1 MTPTTPNPF
10 ITNSNDSFLN
20 ENLEEPILF
29 DPSLIFP
36 DFENPNLPTIDF
48 SNSTQVQLIA
58 DPNNSRRLL
67 GSDTSE
73 YIRLFQGELTN
84 YPDGI
89 WSLAGDDQIIR
100 SPDAENIFAN
110 QGQDSIDGGG
120 GNDQVFGGQQ
130 NDQILGEEGDDFLR
144 GDIDHDILDGGN
156 GNDQLY
162 GGKGNDQIFGQGGE
176 DILSGDLGIDTL
188 TGGEGS
194 DIFILRTDEATF
206 NLQQV
211 DVITDFEWFSQND
224 KIALT
229 GGLTDQDIN
238 YQQLIDYE
246 GDGLVNDTVI
256 TLIQTQEIL
265 GIVLNV
271 DDFAL
276 EGVFLASNSLNII

>member
-1 MTPTTPNPF
+1 MMPANFNPL
-10 ITNSNDSFLN
+10 ITNSNDSFMD
-20 ENLEEPILF
+20 ENLKDQSLF

-36 DFENPNLPTIDF
+36 PFESPNLPTLDF
-48 SNSTQVQLIA
+48 SNSSQLQLIP
-58 DPNNSRRLL
+58 DPDNSRRLL

-73 YIRLFQGELTN
+73 YIPLFQGELTN

-89 WSLAGDDQIIR
+89 WSLAGDDQIIG

-110 QGQDSIDGGG
+110 QGQDSIYGGG

-130 NDQILGEEGDDFLR
+130 NDQILGEDGDDFLR
-144 GDIDHDILDGGN
+144 GDIDNDLLDGGN

-188 TGGEGS
+188 TGGAGS

-229 GGLTDQDIN
+229 DGLTDQDIN

-246 GDGLVNDTVI
+246 GDSLVNDTVI
-256 TLIQTQEIL
+256 TRVQTQEIL

-276 EGVFLASNSLNII
+276 DGVFLASNSLNLI